1 MVHQSDPAFGG
12 GTAIDTIFNVIDP
25 DDLRRAQAE
34 AKRRGVSIAT
44 AIIELG
50 LVSEAD
56 LTDFLAK
63 QYGKP
68 AVDLSPRPVAVEV
81 TQLIARDVALRLL
94 VMPVERIGSV
104 LVVAMADPSNEYAT
118 EELERITKL
127 DIEVVVASEPGVR
140 AAIARSYPV

>member
-1 MVHQSDPAFGG
+1 M
-12 GTAIDTIFNVIDP
+12 IEP

-34 AKRRGVSIAT
+34 AKRRGISIAT

-56 LTDFLAK
+56 LIAFLAK

-68 AVDLSPRPVAVEV
+68 AVDLSERSVAADV

-104 LVVAMADPSNEYAT
+104 LVVAMADPSNVYAT
-118 EELERITKL
+118 EELERLTKL
-127 DIEVVVASEPGVR
+127 DLEVVVASEPGIK
-140 AAIARSYPV
+140 AAIARHYSA

>member
-1 MVHQSDPAFGG
+1 MHQSDPAFGG

-68 AVDLSPRPVAVEV
+68 AVDLSARPVAVAV
-81 TQLIARDVALRLL
+81 TQVIARDVALRLL

-118 EELERITKL
+118 KELERITKL